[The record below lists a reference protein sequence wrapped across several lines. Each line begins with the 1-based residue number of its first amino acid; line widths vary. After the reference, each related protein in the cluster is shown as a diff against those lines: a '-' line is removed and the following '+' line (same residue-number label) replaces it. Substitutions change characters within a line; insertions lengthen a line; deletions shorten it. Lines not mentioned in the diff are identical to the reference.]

1 MHAMDEVFAQRDA
14 DTMHQK
20 VAISEKKLGKGDR
33 GWNQR
38 KEVLGWILDSERMT
52 LELTEWCAKRII
64 DIFED
69 L

>member
-20 VAISEKKLGKGDR
+20 EAILEKKLVKGDG

-38 KEVLGWILDSERMT
+38 KEVLGRILDSERMM
-52 LELTEWCAKRII
+52 LELTDRHAKRII